1 MGIVS
6 VNLYEQLHEVALTLN
21 LFYEE
26 INNNN
31 NIRST
36 KTRKIKQLIP
46 GHTASEWES

>member
-6 VNLYEQLHEVALTLN
+6 VNLYEQLHGVAVTLN

-31 NIRST
+31 KRST